1 MSRRPEFAPVNQPDR
16 PLQTGGGGGT
26 YDGMEARVAVLETH
40 IEHIRSDI
48 SGLKADMGVIRS
60 DLGKTRDEVAD
71 LRTGLATLN
80 ERVSHLP
87 DKGFFVKSLILT
99 AAQFLMAPLF
109 NSQLHH
115 CPCRDWLRQ
124 LLVLATAWAP

>member
-1 MSRRPEFAPVNQPDR
+1 MSRRPEFAPVNPPDR
-16 PLQTGGGGGT
+16 PLQSGSGGGT

-40 IEHIRSDI
+40 VEYIRRDI
-48 SGLKADMGVIRS
+48 SDLKADMGVIRS
-60 DLGKTRDEVAD
+60 DLGKVKDEVSD

-99 AAQFLMAPLF
+99 ATVLGGLMTFLVGFAAF
-109 NSQLHH
+109 QDHIRAFFSH
-115 CPCRDWLRQ
+115 
-124 LLVLATAWAP
+124 